1 MSAFLGLVG
10 SPLQCADVEHARA
23 RAPPN
28 AGACL
33 CCKNKAEL
41 STRKV

>member
-10 SPLQCADVEHARA
+10 SPLLCADVGHTRA

-28 AGACL
+28 AGARL

-41 STRKV
+41 NTRKV